1 MNRRSRAGQARNE
14 YTGEMSV
21 EEICYRSAVRAEDT
35 LIIQQA
41 FDGVLALLL
50 AIDVIEEQFG
60 LTLTGRTIDSSN
72 LYMDHLTADLT
83 CLHTRM

>member
-1 MNRRSRAGQARNE
+1 
-14 YTGEMSV
+14 MSV

-60 LTLTGRTIDSSN
+60 LTLTGPDYLQTN
-72 LYMDHLTADLT
+72 FK
-83 CLHTRM
+83 